1 MMGASLNEVAT
12 SSDGGAEPSSNKR
25 TLGKKASKW
34 ALKTKKLAA
43 DKPNDQ
49 AQTVNTSDY
58 NSRTTSEPSGRVT
71 FAPLPTKDGEQQNS
85 TAIQQGSVR
94 TSDEH
99 GRLSQGSKE
108 SASQSN
114 LRQKFKALFSKKS
127 MRNLRTD
134 AHDSTTAAT
143 LDDSQ
148 DLAHPIPQSPFA
160 YDPDLRDERQ
170 TRGESAC
177 DVAVA
182 WEDANTTPDQA
193 QSRKGNLGD
202 MILANRRVSMS
213 VRRSHHPGMM
223 KIAPRELRTLP
234 EKVGDIEIPF
244 WEDPRVPRPLHVSVK
259 FEKSQTPS
267 TWALRNKLAYRL
279 NPATGRIEASWK
291 LELDLHLIL
300 TVAVRQLRAT
310 GFPRIR
316 EYRFGVSFSSE
327 DAWMRKYL
335 IKGIKSK
342 TGKVYECYLC
352 LCLPQFPGYKLLSL
366 VATMAYV
373 AMNTKLKVPLTICY
387 DATTR
392 NPFSM
397 EYIMMTRPEGKT
409 YASAENELG
418 LDAKKTF
425 ARSVADCVDQ
435 LSKLAFSDIG
445 SLYHGPSRGFED
457 GNSYFVGTITEPHTT
472 RDMRVDYELKR
483 GPFSTLREYYSAQ
496 IEVVRLEAK
505 DPRQEDRF
513 DYYFPTP
520 YRSHPE
526 DDVKT
531 DNAKKELLLK
541 SLGLPQEMP
550 LPKEDGLWE
559 FLPAPTYTFDDLKL
573 LPTICEALQQI
584 LPLLVSSQELDPG
597 ATRIF
602 HFNLSKNNVLV
613 NEAGEITG
621 ILGWENAWVAPP
633 ELLQK
638 YPPCIPNLNEEDPD
652 DYLDVDPNDR
662 DGEAED
668 NWEEMTIAMEYEDR
682 LRELGSAHL
691 DVLEYQRNPKLVQLE
706 RFLRKPPSMDT
717 FMKFLDSV
725 EKKDEDL
732 HQRDSV
738 MEDDGNNFI

>member
-1 MMGASLNEVAT
+1 MMGPGFHEAITA
-12 SSDGGAEPSSNKR
+12 SDGTPKPSSRKGL
-25 TLGKKASKW
+25 LGKKFSKSN
-34 ALKTKKLAA
+34 LKTKTPTT
-43 DKPNDQ
+43 DEPNDPSSLHQ
-49 AQTVNTSDY
+49 AQTVDTSHS

-71 FAPLPTKDGEQQNS
+71 FAPLPSKNDEQQNS
-85 TAIQQGSVR
+85 NAMEPGSIR
-94 TSDEH
+94 TSSEH
-99 GRLSQGSKE
+99 GRLSQVSKE
-108 SASQSN
+108 SSSQSN
-114 LRQKFKALFSKKS
+114 LRNKFKALFSKKS
-127 MRNLRTD
+127 MRNLRAE
-134 AHDSTTAAT
+134 AHDAAIATTLVT
-143 LDDSQ
+143 SQ
-148 DLAHPIPQSPFA
+148 DPAHLVPQSPFA
-160 YDPDLRDERQ
+160 NDPALRIESQ
-170 TRGESAC
+170 TR
-177 DVAVA
+177 
-182 WEDANTTPDQA
+182 DQA
-193 QSRKGNLGD
+193 QGQKGSLGE

-223 KIAPRELRTLP
+223 QLAPRELRPLP

-244 WEDPRVPRPLHVSVK
+244 WEDPRVPRPLHVGVK
-259 FEKSQTPS
+259 FEKPQTPS

-279 NPATGRIEASWK
+279 NPATGRTEPSWK
-291 LELDLHLIL
+291 IEVDLHLIL

-310 GFPRIR
+310 GFPRFKEHHFEI
-316 EYRFGVSFSSE
+316 SFCSE

-335 IKGIKSK
+335 ITGTNNK
-342 TGKVYECYLC
+342 TGNVYKCHLC
-352 LCLPQFPGYKLLSL
+352 LCLPRFPGYKLLSL

-392 NPFSM
+392 NPLLM

-409 YASAENELG
+409 YASIENELG
-418 LDAKKTF
+418 LDGKKTF

-435 LSKLAFSDIG
+435 LSELAFSDIG
-445 SLYHGPSRGFED
+445 SLYHGPSGGFDD
-457 GNSYFVGTITEPHTT
+457 GNSYFVGTMTEPHTA

-483 GPFSTLREYYSAQ
+483 GPFSTLREYYNAQ

-505 DPRQEDRF
+505 DPRQVDRF

-520 YRSHPE
+520 YRPHPE

-559 FLPAPTYTFDDLKL
+559 FLPAPTYTYDDLKL

-597 ATRIF
+597 ATRVF
-602 HFNLSKNNVLV
+602 HFNLSKHNVLV
-613 NEAGEITG
+613 NESGEITG

-652 DYLDVDPNDR
+652 DYLDVDPNDG

-668 NWEEMTIAMEYEDR
+668 NWEEMTMAMEYEDR

-691 DVLEYQRNPKLVQLE
+691 DVMEHQRNPKLVQLE

-725 EKKDEDL
+725 DKKDEGL
-732 HQRDSV
+732 HQRDSM
-738 MEDDGNNFI
+738 MEDDGTNII

>member
-1 MMGASLNEVAT
+1 MMGAGLNEVAT
-12 SSDGGAEPSSNKR
+12 SSDGAAELLSNKR

-34 ALKTKKLAA
+34 ALKTKKPAA

-49 AQTVNTSDY
+49 AQTVNTSDN

-71 FAPLPTKDGEQQNS
+71 FAPLPTKDGEQLHS

-114 LRQKFKALFSKKS
+114 LRHKFKALFSKKS
-127 MRNLRTD
+127 MRNLRAG

-143 LDDSQ
+143 LDGSQ
-148 DLAHPIPQSPFA
+148 DPAHHVPQSPFVNG
-160 YDPDLRDERQ
+160 PDLRLENQ
-170 TRGESAC
+170 TR
-177 DVAVA
+177 
-182 WEDANTTPDQA
+182 DQA
-193 QSRKGNLGD
+193 QGQKGSLGD

-223 KIAPRELRTLP
+223 KLAPRELRSLP
-234 EKVGDIEIPF
+234 EKVGDIQILF
-244 WEDPRVPRPLHVSVK
+244 WEDPRVPRPLHAGVK
-259 FEKSQTPS
+259 FEKPRTQS

-279 NPATGRIEASWK
+279 NPATGRAEPSWK
-291 LELDLHLIL
+291 IELDLHLIL

-310 GFPRIR
+310 GFPRFKEHHFEI
-316 EYRFGVSFSSE
+316 SFSSE

-335 IKGIKSK
+335 ITGTNTK
-342 TGKVYECYLC
+342 TGNVYKCYLC

-373 AMNTKLKVPLTICY
+373 AMNTNLQVPLTICY

-392 NPFSM
+392 NPLLM

-409 YASAENELG
+409 YSSVENELG

-445 SLYHGPSRGFED
+445 SLYHGPSGGFED
-457 GNSYFVGTITEPHTT
+457 DNSYFVGIMTEPHTT
-472 RDMRVDYELKR
+472 RDMRVDYELRR
-483 GPFSTLREYYSAQ
+483 GPFSTLREYYNAQ

-505 DPRQEDRF
+505 DPRQQDRLDWF
-513 DYYFPTP
+513 FPP
-520 YRSHPE
+520 PNHPHP
-526 DDVKT
+526 DDDIER
-531 DNAKKELLLK
+531 DNAKKEMLLRG
-541 SLGLPQEMP
+541 LGLPQEMP

-559 FLPAPTYTFDDLKL
+559 FMPAPSYTNDDLKM

-597 ATRIF
+597 ATRVF

-652 DYLDVDPNDR
+652 DYLDIDPNN
-662 DGEAED
+662 GEGEQED
-668 NWEEMTIAMEYEDR
+668 NWEEMTMAMEYEDR

-706 RFLRKPPSMDT
+706 RFLRKPPSMNA
-717 FMKFLDSV
+717 FMEFLDSV
-725 EKKDEDL
+725 DKKDED
-732 HQRDSV
+732 HPQRDSV
-738 MEDDGNNFI
+738 MENDGTDMI

>member
-1 MMGASLNEVAT
+1 MTGAGFHEAVT
-12 SSDGGAEPSSNKR
+12 SSDSTPKPSSRKGL
-25 TLGKKASKW
+25 LGKKFSK
-34 ALKTKKLAA
+34 ANLKIKTPTR
-43 DKPNDQ
+43 DEPSDPSSSHQ
-49 AQTVNTSDY
+49 AQGVDISHS

-71 FAPLPTKDGEQQNS
+71 FAPLPSKDGEQQFS
-85 TAIQQGSVR
+85 TATEPGSTR
-94 TSDEH
+94 PSGEH

-114 LRQKFKALFSKKS
+114 LRNKFKALFSKKS
-127 MRNLRTD
+127 MKNLRAGTSD
-134 AHDSTTAAT
+134 AAAVAA

-148 DLAHPIPQSPFA
+148 NPAHPIPQSPFA
-160 YDPDLRDERQ
+160 NDTDLRDERQ
-170 TRGESAC
+170 TR
-177 DVAVA
+177 
-182 WEDANTTPDQA
+182 DQA
-193 QSRKGNLGD
+193 QSQKGNLGD

-223 KIAPRELRTLP
+223 KLAPRELHPLP

-244 WEDPRVPRPLHVSVK
+244 WEDPRVPRPLHVGVK

-279 NPATGRIEASWK
+279 NPATGRTEPSWK
-291 LELDLHLIL
+291 IELDLHLIL

-310 GFPRIR
+310 GFPRFKEHHFEI
-316 EYRFGVSFSSE
+316 SFSSE

-335 IKGIKSK
+335 ITGTNTK
-342 TGKVYECYLC
+342 TGKIYKCYLC
-352 LCLPQFPGYKLLSL
+352 LCLPQFPGDKLLSL

-392 NPFSM
+392 NPLLM
-397 EYIMMTRPEGKT
+397 EYVMMTRPEGKT
-409 YASAENELG
+409 YASVENELG

-435 LSKLAFSDIG
+435 LSELAFSDIG
-445 SLYHGPSRGFED
+445 SLYHGPNGGFED
-457 GNSYFVGTITEPHTT
+457 SNSYFVGIMTEPHTT
-472 RDMRVDYELKR
+472 RDMRVDYELRR
-483 GPFSTLREYYSAQ
+483 GPFSTLREYYDAQ

-505 DPRQEDRF
+505 DPRQQDRLDWF
-513 DYYFPTP
+513 FPP
-520 YRSHPE
+520 ANYPHP
-526 DDVKT
+526 DDDIER
-531 DNAKKELLLK
+531 DNAKKEMLLRG
-541 SLGLPQEMP
+541 LGLPQEMP

-559 FLPAPTYTFDDLKL
+559 FMPAPSYTNDDLKI

-597 ATRIF
+597 ATRVF

-613 NEAGEITG
+613 DNNGEITG
-621 ILGWENAWVAPP
+621 ILGWESAWVAPP

-638 YPPCIPNLNEEDPD
+638 YPPCIPDLNEENPD
-652 DYLDVDPNDR
+652 RCLDFDSNDG

-668 NWEEMTIAMEYEDR
+668 NWEEMAMAMEYEDR

-691 DVLEYQRNPKLVQLE
+691 DVIQYQRNPKLVQLE
-706 RFLRKPPSMDT
+706 KFLRKPPSMDT

-725 EKKDEDL
+725 DKKDEDL
-732 HQRDSV
+732 HQRDSM
-738 MEDDGNNFI
+738 MEDDGTNII